1 MKILGFPTIAGQDV
15 PKANMSISSIVG
27 IPSQHTSIISSW
39 FVLVFSLPCDLTII
53 RIEFDIL
60 GILLD
65 VIFLIIMVT
74 TCK

>member
-39 FVLVFSLPCDLTII
+39 FVLVFSLPCDLKVVMIKFNK
-53 RIEFDIL
+53 FDIL
-60 GILLD
+60 DFSYILTNHGYH
-65 VIFLIIMVT
+65 V
-74 TCK
+74 

>member
-39 FVLVFSLPCDLTII
+39 FVLVFSLPCDLTVIMI
-53 RIEFDIL
+53 KFNIYAIL
-60 GILLD
+60 YLL
-65 VIFLIIMVT
+65 VMAT